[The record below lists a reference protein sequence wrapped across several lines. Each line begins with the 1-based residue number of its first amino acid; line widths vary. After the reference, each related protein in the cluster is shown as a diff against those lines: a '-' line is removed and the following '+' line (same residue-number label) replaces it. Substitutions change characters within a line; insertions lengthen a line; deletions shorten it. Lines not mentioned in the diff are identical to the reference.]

1 MSKIIAT
8 KSYLIATAVGNIKV
22 VGTLV
27 TDFDV
32 EDIVSGQ
39 AESQA
44 KLVQLVNIGKDINNN
59 ATLPREVLPS
69 IFRNNEEEF

>member
-22 VGTLV
+22 VGELLV
-27 TDFDV
+27 EFDV
-32 EDIVSGQ
+32 EDIIRSQ

-44 KLVQLVNIGKDINNN
+44 KLVQLVNIGKEINSS
-59 ATLPREVLPS
+59 AILPKEVLPS
-69 IFRNNEEEF
+69 IFRNNEEAL